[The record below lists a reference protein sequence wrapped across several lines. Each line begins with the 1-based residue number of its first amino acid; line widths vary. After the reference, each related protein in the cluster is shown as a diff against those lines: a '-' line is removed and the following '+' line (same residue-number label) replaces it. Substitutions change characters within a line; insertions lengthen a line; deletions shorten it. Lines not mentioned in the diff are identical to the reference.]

1 MGEDSR
7 KQIRFIDSKYKT
19 LFYVDDGENIV
30 ITQPNGE
37 RNVRSCASS
46 NENYNQYLF
55 RNGWVLVGKVT
66 TIFG

>member
-30 ITQPNGE
+30 ITQPNG
-37 RNVRSCASS
+37 
-46 NENYNQYLF
+46 
-55 RNGWVLVGKVT
+55 
-66 TIFG
+66 